1 MNLFGRV
8 GAAFVLLWVAS
19 VAIRAE
25 EPAPQWIEDAACGFK
40 FNAKGLKES
49 PLNSGGTLL
58 TAFLDKQPGP
68 FLEVEY
74 LSRPSGFDAYLE
86 ATELGYTAFDA
97 KQREAKDITLAGLK
111 AKWRVYDADAEGP
124 TTIFHAC
131 TIPQSDGQYFWSL
144 SGMCSGDDLAD
155 CEKKFSA
162 AIKSF
167 ALTSSK
173 AAPAK
178 PPATLHSDEVFGFSI
193 DLAGFKGPRT
203 GPENAILQVRSLGSD
218 GPSKGTFAVIA
229 STPFDADIAKHVD
242 QVVKGHERAKRTIT
256 SRKDHECSGRKG
268 VMLEYEYQQVGK
280 LTKVV
285 QLLVLE
291 RGAAYSVSASWR
303 PGDCAEDEH
312 KPLLDAVKSFSL
324 TRPVKAKAKGGK

>member
-1 MNLFGRV
+1 MNMIGRFGAV
-8 GAAFVLLWVAS
+8 LTLLCVAAVA
-19 VAIRAE
+19 VRAE
-25 EPAPQWIEDAACGFK
+25 DPAPQWTEDAACGFK
-40 FNAKGLKES
+40 FNAQGLKES
-49 PLNSGGTLL
+49 PLNAGGTLL
-58 TAFLDKQPGP
+58 TAFLDGQPGP

-74 LSRPSGFDAYLE
+74 LSRPTGFETYLK
-86 ATELGYTAFDA
+86 ATELGYAAFDA
-97 KQREAKDITLAGLK
+97 KQRETKDITLAGLK

-131 TIPQSDGQYFWSL
+131 TVPEKDGQYFWSV
-144 SGMCSGDDLAD
+144 SGMCSGDNLAD
-155 CEKKFSA
+155 CEKKFTA

-178 PPATLHSDEVFGFSI
+178 PPATLHTDEAFGFSI
-193 DLAGFKGPRT
+193 DLAGFKGPKT
-203 GPENAILQVRSLGSD
+203 GPENAILLVRSLGSE

-229 STPFDADIAKHVD
+229 STPLDADIAKHAD

-256 SRKDHECSGRKG
+256 SRKEHECSGRKG

-280 LTKVV
+280 LTKVI

-291 RGAAYSVSASWR
+291 RGTAFSVSASWR
-303 PGDCAEDEH
+303 PGDCEEDEH
-312 KPLLDAVKSFSL
+312 KPLVNAVKSFTL
-324 TRPVKAKAKGGK
+324 TRPAKAKAKGGK